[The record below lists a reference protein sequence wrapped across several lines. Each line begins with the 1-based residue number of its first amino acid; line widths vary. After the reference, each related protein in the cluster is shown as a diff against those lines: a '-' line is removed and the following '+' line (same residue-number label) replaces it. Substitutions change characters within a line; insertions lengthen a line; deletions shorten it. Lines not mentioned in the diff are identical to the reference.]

1 MTSDRKPILSIL
13 VPIYNWDISLLLDK
27 LAEDIHSGKF
37 NDMVEVIVIDDCST
51 DDKIRTTNGKKVLE
65 YRNTGANIKY
75 SELLKNLGRALT
87 RNMLAEQASGKFL
100 LFLDAD
106 VLPDQTDFLR
116 MYIEYASKNEWDVV
130 CGGLSSIHRKMVDKK
145 YDFSFY
151 WNTKIVA
158 KATEVRNKTPW
169 RYLWTSNIMVRKS
182 VFQELPFDERFSG
195 YGFEDSE
202 WGIRLSNKYKVLH
215 IDNTVS
221 HLGLVTKETT
231 YKKMRDSIENYVLLA
246 KLHPDAFQETRIHRI
261 AGRLMSFNNS
271 LLDIMDTVLRKMFSS
286 IKNNKISFLIFQ
298 FNKAVLFAKQ
308 LKKNWGAN

>member
-1 MTSDRKPILSIL
+1 MNSYKRTILSVL
-13 VPIYNWDISLLLDK
+13 VPVYNWDISLLFDK
-27 LAEDIHSGKF
+27 LAEEIHSGMF
-37 NDMVEVIVIDDCST
+37 NDMIEVIVIDDCST
-51 DDKIRTTNGKKVLE
+51 DDKIRTANGKKVLE
-65 YRNTGANIKY
+65 CRNTGANIKY
-75 SELLKNLGRALT
+75 SELRKNLGRALT
-87 RNMLAEQASGKFL
+87 RNKLAEQASGEFL

-116 MYIEYASKNEWDVV
+116 RYIDYISKNEWDVV
-130 CGGLSSIHRKMVDKK
+130 CGGLSSIHRKMIDKK
-145 YDFSFY
+145 YDFCFY

-158 KATEVRNKTPW
+158 KAAEVRNKTPW

-182 VFQELPFDERFSG
+182 VFHELPFDERFSG

-221 HLGLVTKETT
+221 HLGLVTKETA

-246 KLHPDAFQETRIHRI
+246 KLHPGAFQETRIHRI
-261 AGRLMSFNNS
+261 AGRLSSFNSS
-271 LLDIMDTVLRKMFSS
+271 LLDIMDVLLRKMFSS

-298 FNKAVLFAKQ
+298 INKAVLFARQ
-308 LKKNWGAN
+308 LKSN